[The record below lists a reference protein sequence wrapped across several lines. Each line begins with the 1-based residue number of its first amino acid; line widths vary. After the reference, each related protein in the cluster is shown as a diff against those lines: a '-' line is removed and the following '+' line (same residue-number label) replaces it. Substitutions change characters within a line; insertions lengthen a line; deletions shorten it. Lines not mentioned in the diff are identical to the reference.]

1 MGFVAFGIILVPI
14 TVLIY
19 RHINAARDRRQR
31 EAGEKAVAY
40 TAAELRRLG
49 DRTPDFR
56 YTL

>member
-19 RHINAARDRRQR
+19 RHINAARDARQR
-31 EAGEKAVAY
+31 KAGEKAVAY
-40 TAAELRRLG
+40 TAEELRRLG
-49 DRTPDFR
+49 DRAPDFR